1 MVCVKELE
9 GASSMVLSVTD
20 DVGIR
25 TIMDELMTASKHPTP
40 GIRRVSWTCVYNSNR
55 ILETE
60 IVYLN
65 NRYLIRRF

>member
-40 GIRRVSWTCVYNSNR
+40 GIRRVSWLC